1 MAYIETLAPR
11 DWSFCTLFGYPYLE
25 GVRNICLVFP
35 CLSPE
40 IHPPLSLCGR
50 LAHLVVGVA
59 LLVPLLNTIVFIAI
73 RFFQNRVIQDD
84 IETIDSPLTPRSLT
98 QIAIFNAK
106 RQAIV
111 QELLGLSCT
120 ESHRAQL
127 HHELREI
134 EQGAAPF
141 MKHEDT
147 DLVLEHQ
154 QMSLN
159 KEQEMTMWDG
169 VITYSLDDQIP
180 SVHVDGGAAMPSA
193 TFTQLGGLTQ
203 LKAQNYMCGYYA
215 LFFLLKAAQGQD
227 GEFVNRDTFNACLC
241 QWRKLI
247 TTKRMAVWLETH
259 RETEIPNGLSQA
271 GHGLSWGDMQYL
283 IKHSES
289 LAVLQE
295 TPGCFMLEMDTY
307 ESPYDGEEPV
317 LFFGKSKR
325 DFDTLNICPK
335 TFPLFIIVKETD
347 MHYYLFY
354 ARSPGEFRVVHSLNH
369 SISNPEYFE
378 TPTFTKIIQVITGVK
393 TPLRI
398 KW

>member
-40 IHPPLSLCGR
+40 VHPSLSLCQR

-59 LLVPLLNTIVFIAI
+59 LLIPLLNTIVFIAL
-73 RFFQNRVIQDD
+73 RFFQNRVIQDV
-84 IETIDSPLTPRSLT
+84 IETIDPPLTPRSLAQLT
-98 QIAIFNAK
+98 TFNTK
-106 RQAIV
+106 RRAIV
-111 QELLGLSCT
+111 QELSAAHCIEPL
-120 ESHRAQL
+120 RAELQ
-127 HHELREI
+127 HKLREM
-134 EQGAAPF
+134 EQKAAVF
-141 MKHEDT
+141 MQHEDAP
-147 DLVLEHQ
+147 LVIEHQ
-154 QMSLN
+154 RMSLN

-180 SVHVDGGAAMPSA
+180 SVHVDGADAMPSA

-203 LKAQNYMCGYYA
+203 FKAQNYMCGYYA
-215 LFFLLKAAQGQD
+215 LFFLLKATQQLE
-227 GEFVNRDTFNACLC
+227 GEFTNRDTFNTCLDG
-241 QWRKLI
+241 WRKLI

-271 GHGLSWGDMQYL
+271 GHGLSSGDMQYL
-283 IKHSES
+283 IQHSES
-289 LAVLQE
+289 LAVLRH

-307 ESPYDGEEPV
+307 ETPFDGEEPL
-317 LFFGKSKR
+317 LFLGKSKV
-325 DFDTLNICPK
+325 DFDTLKVCPK
-335 TFPLFIIVKETD
+335 SFPLFIIVKERD

-354 ARSPGEFRVVHSLNH
+354 ARSPGQFRVVHSLNH
-369 SISNPEYFE
+369 SISNPEYFK
-378 TPTFTKIIQVITGVK
+378 PITFIKIIQAITGVK